1 MFDLCPP
8 ALIYVVFSIT
18 QIIIDT
24 FKGLYNTAFFKFIVM
39 CMVTLLLNA
48 LCQSGMGVI
57 SWIIVFIPFILMT
70 VIVTML
76 LYIFGLDA
84 ASGSINY
91 NCQNGNANT
100 SAKATST
107 STITY
112 VPTTPDKKIIIVDTN
127 PSIST
132 NTQTQPIQST
142 QPLHSDPFVHNQATA
157 PTYSSSPE
165 YESFVGKRRQCSTT

>member
-1 MFDLCPP
+1 
-8 ALIYVVFSIT
+8 
-18 QIIIDT
+18 
-24 FKGLYNTAFFKFIVM
+24 
-39 CMVTLLLNA
+39 MVTLLLNA

-91 NCQNGNANT
+91 NCQNGSQENAST
-100 SAKATST
+100 KAT

-112 VPTTPDKKIIIVDTN
+112 VPTTSDKKIIIVDTN

-132 NTQTQPIQST
+132 NAQTQPIQST
-142 QPLHSDPFVHNQATA
+142 QPLQSDPFVHNQATA

-165 YESFVGKRRQCSTT
+165 YESFIGNLGISK

>member
-91 NCQNGNANT
+91 NCQNGSQGNAST
-100 SAKATST
+100 KAT

-112 VPTTPDKKIIIVDTN
+112 APTTSDKKIIIVDTN

-132 NTQTQPIQST
+132 NTQPQST
-142 QPLHSDPFVHNQATA
+142 QPLNSDPFVHNQATA

-165 YESFVGKRRQCSTT
+165 YESFSNFVK

>member
-100 SAKATST
+100 STKATST

-112 VPTTPDKKIIIVDTN
+112 VPTTSDKKIIMVDTN
-127 PSIST
+127 PFIST
-132 NTQTQPIQST
+132 NTQTQPT
-142 QPLHSDPFVHNQATA
+142 QPLQSDPFVHNQASA

-165 YESFVGKRRQCSTT
+165 YESFVGNPGISKLLH